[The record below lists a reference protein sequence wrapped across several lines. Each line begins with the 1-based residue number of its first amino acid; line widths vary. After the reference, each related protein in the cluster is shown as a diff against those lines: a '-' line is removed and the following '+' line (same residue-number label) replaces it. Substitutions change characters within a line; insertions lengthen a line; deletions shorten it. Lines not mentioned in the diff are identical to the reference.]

1 MKNDI
6 IIYRPNE
13 VDEHIEVRLE
23 NETVW
28 LNQEQISILFQRD
41 QSVISRHI
49 RDLFRG
55 KKLDEKS
62 KYAKSAYS

>member
-1 MKNDI
+1 MKNEI

-13 VDEHIEVRLE
+13 AAEHIEVRIE

-49 RDLFRG
+49 RNVFR
-55 KKLDEKS
+55 EK
-62 KYAKSAYS
+62 